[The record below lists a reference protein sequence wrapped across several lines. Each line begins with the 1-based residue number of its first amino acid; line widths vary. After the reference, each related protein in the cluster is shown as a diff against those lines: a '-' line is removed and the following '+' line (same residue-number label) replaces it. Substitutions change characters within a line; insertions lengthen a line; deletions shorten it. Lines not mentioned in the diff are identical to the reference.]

1 MGSTSGREQPAEGA
15 HHHRPALAAPHP
27 PGISPGPTTSPC
39 SAAILR
45 PGLLPRCSHPGCPS
59 REGLANGGD
68 LGRRPARPRLGGGGA
83 SNAWGVQTT
92 RGARL
97 KHYRR
102 GRGGGVDGL
111 QGASCCPASRGE
123 GWGLWLSASPSP
135 QPEPAPPSQPA
146 HLPPPPAPPLGTRPW
161 DGRTEGWAETRAL
174 PGKGQPVGAGAPRS
188 PQLTFHLPHG
198 LLRPLLVDSVQPL
211 LFLLCSLSLRQSPSA
226 HILEIYLRSRGKD
239 QI

>member
-146 HLPPPPAPPLGTRPW
+146 HLPPPPPLRWGPGPGMGEQKAGRRPELCL
-161 DGRTEGWAETRAL
+161 GRGSRWAL
-174 PGKGQPVGAGAPRS
+174 GHPVPHSS
-188 PQLTFHLPHG
+188 PSISRTA
-198 LLRPLLVDSVQPL
+198 
-211 LFLLCSLSLRQSPSA
+211 CSDLSL
-226 HILEIYLRSRGKD
+226 
-239 QI
+239 